1 MSTLTARTAPRTIIG
16 LLAALGLV
24 AAFTMPALASH
35 VEPVPVNEGNPT
47 CSDFDDS
54 WTELKVDPPADG
66 VYTDGTLT
74 VTISNYADN
83 EFDWASNIGVD
94 AVFVKAGSDKHN
106 LYVYDPEATS
116 DDGLTAQDGQG
127 NGISHISFCY
137 DVDVPEESQPE
148 ESQPEESQPE
158 ESQPEESE
166 AVEESAP
173 AESIREDTQGGNP
186 TPSGGTLPDTAVG
199 QFGQIPATVLSLV
212 LMGALAATVY
222 VRLAR
227 QR

>member
-1 MSTLTARTAPRTIIG
+1 MSTLTARSAPRTILG

-24 AAFTMPALASH
+24 AALTMPALASH
-35 VEPVPVNEGNPT
+35 VEPQPVNSGNPT
-47 CSDFDDS
+47 CSDFNAS
-54 WTELKVDPPADG
+54 WLEVKVDPPANG
-66 VYTDGTLT
+66 EESDGTLT
-74 VTISNYADN
+74 VTISNYAN
-83 EFDWASNIGVD
+83 NTFDWESNIGVD

-106 LYVYDPEATS
+106 LYLYNPEATE

-148 ESQPEESQPE
+148 ESQPEESEVAE
-158 ESQPEESE
+158 ESQ
-166 AVEESAP
+166 P

-186 TPSGGTLPDTAVG
+186 TPSAGTLPDTAVG